1 MIQAV
6 ASCQVAFRGTPKAT
20 YKTRGTNY
28 RFKFRRFKL
37 LQFKLSQDSERLLL
51 AHQFACLGD
60 NLKKL
65 LAKLIL
71 VITSRLFG
79 DPQHIAQRPSS
90 SVFAAT

>member
-6 ASCQVAFRGTPKAT
+6 PLCQVAFRGTPKAT

-28 RFKFRRFKL
+28 RFKFRRFK
-37 LQFKLSQDSERLLL
+37 FSQDSERLLL

-60 NLKKL
+60 NFKEL

-71 VITSRLFG
+71 VVASRLFG
-79 DPQHIAQRPSS
+79 DP
-90 SVFAAT
+90 